1 MPDICRNKSAE
12 PEEEEILRS
21 STWRGTVPL
30 LAAVALVFA
39 LTACGSSSTSN
50 AANTVSTSSSAS
62 GNAASAGVAKAHAAL
77 NGYIDT
83 PSPFPVIEPL
93 KKIPKGETIIFANC
107 GSTGCGLLW
116 TLMQPA
122 AAAMGLNAEQVNVG
136 TTASTVSA
144 GFNAIIAKHPQ
155 AVVIPAIDPS
165 LFKSQLKQLQA
176 AKIPIVTTGIANAQD
191 FGIVSPQYGA
201 AENGRD
207 GALLADYV
215 TAEFGP
221 HSNVVFYG
229 IPQYPFSPQVQS
241 AFDTELAKVCPE
253 CANRQVQIPV
263 STLGTTSPS
272 QIVSDLQAHPSTD
285 VAVLVDGEPAEG
297 LPAALKAAGIHVKI
311 LTNAPEPFNLANL
324 KEGTET
330 AGLGLDIATLMWTI
344 VDQAA
349 REMTGQPLAGN
360 EAKGLGVVQFLTQK
374 DITFNPTKGWTGY
387 PDFPQR
393 FAKLWGVKG

>member
-1 MPDICRNKSAE
+1 MQPTPSA
-12 PEEEEILRS
+12 R
-21 STWRGTVPL
+21 
-30 LAAVALVFA
+30 A
-39 LTACGSSSTSN
+39 
-50 AANTVSTSSSAS
+50 SSAS
-62 GNAASAGVAKAHAAL
+62 GNAAGAGVAQARAAL

-93 KKIPKGETIIFANC
+93 KKIPKGETIIYANC

-122 AAAMGLNAEQVNVG
+122 AATMGLNAEQVNVG

-191 FGIVSPQYGA
+191 YGIVSPQYGA

-207 GALLADYV
+207 GALLANYV

-324 KEGTET
+324 KHGTRPPGS
-330 AGLGLDIATLMWTI
+330 AWISRL
-344 VDQAA
+344 
-349 REMTGQPLAGN
+349 
-360 EAKGLGVVQFLTQK
+360 
-374 DITFNPTKGWTGY
+374 
-387 PDFPQR
+387 
-393 FAKLWGVKG
+393 